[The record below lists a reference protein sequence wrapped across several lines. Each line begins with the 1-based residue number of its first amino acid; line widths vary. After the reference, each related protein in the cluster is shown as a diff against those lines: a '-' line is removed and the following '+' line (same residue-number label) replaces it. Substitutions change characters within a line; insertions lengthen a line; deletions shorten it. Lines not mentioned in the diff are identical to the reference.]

1 MVTMTTTATNPSPME
16 PAFRARTTT
25 GAASFGDKGI
35 VMPIVGQDVFVA
47 CVAGYLGAIGVE
59 TTGLPSVATPLGSRA
74 WSPPS

>member
-25 GAASFGDKGI
+25 GVTLGAKGI
-35 VMPIVGQDVFVA
+35 VMPIVGQDVFVR
-47 CVAGYLGAIGVE
+47 CVGGYLGATRVE
-59 TTGLPSVATPLGSRA
+59 TTGRPSVATPLGSRA

>member
-25 GAASFGDKGI
+25 GATFGDKGI
-35 VMPIVGQDVFVA
+35 VMPIVGQDVFVE
-47 CVAGYLGAIGVE
+47 CVAGYFGAIRVE